1 MGITEHTEV
10 EIGDELPDPII
21 FFPKIM
27 RKELSIDLKKT
38 PM

>member
-21 FFPKIM
+21 FFYCQEKGIACSDDE
-27 RKELSIDLKKT
+27 RWL
-38 PM
+38 